1 MLPPYSSTHCHTRSM
16 NASRPSSS
24 REVPSSSS
32 CRSTTRWVAMPAWSL
47 PKIHFVRLPR
57 MRATRILRS
66 WIDAFSAWPMWRLP
80 VTFGGGTAIE

>member
-32 CRSTTRWVAMPAWSL
+32 CRSTTRCVAMPAWSL
-47 PKIHFVRLPR
+47 PKIHFARWPR
-57 MRATRILRS
+57 MRATRTLRS